1 MINIDSPSQ
10 CSGCTA
16 CASVCG
22 HKAIEM
28 VPDVLGFRYPHVDP
42 DKCVDCGLCDRVCP
56 FNDDYDTAGNFDEP
70 KAIGA
75 RLKDEELLAMS
86 QSGGAFVALSDVVL
100 ANGGVVYGV
109 GFDDD
114 LRAVHKRVT
123 TRAERDALRGSK
135 YVQSELNDTL
145 ISVRNDLI
153 SGLTVMFTGT
163 PCQTAGVH
171 AFVPPRLRANLILVD
186 LVCHG
191 VPSPAVWSEYL
202 EWIESKHKD
211 KISSA
216 IFRNKKKFTWHRS
229 KETYRFLHKPEID
242 MTSFSYLFYARVCQR
257 ESCFEC
263 KFCNTRR
270 PSDLTIGDFW
280 GVEKVNPQLASDEKG
295 VSLILINSAK
305 GDELFRKAEKKMTT
319 FTSRIE
325 DVLQPNLREPSER
338 PMNRT
343 AFETDFA
350 GRGVYYVMKKYGQ
363 DGLAFKTK
371 KTVRRM
377 LRLPIGVLRRVKK
390 LLIPEK

>member
-56 FNDDYDTAGNFDEP
+56 FNDDYDTAGNFEEP
-70 KAIGA
+70 IAIGA

-153 SGLTVMFTGT
+153 SGHTVMFTGT

-171 AFVPPRLRANLILVD
+171 AFIPPRLRANLILVD

-263 KFCNTRR
+263 KFCNMRR

-350 GRGVYYVMKKYGQ
+350 GRGVYYVM
-363 DGLAFKTK
+363 
-371 KTVRRM
+371 
-377 LRLPIGVLRRVKK
+377 
-390 LLIPEK
+390 